1 MSFNPHKG
9 LSRLIN
15 ILFLTTITGAII
27 ALLASIWSFLVI
39 STNLKS
45 FGTSVLMIIGVVIL
59 AILVKFSILYIVN
72 GFFDKN

>member
-15 ILFLTTITGAII
+15 ILFWTTITGAII